1 MFPTHFLSNRKSA
14 ACIVILFF
22 QLAVVSVTNA
32 QPIFERHNYEVYPF
46 LSRMAQKGLIVWDD
60 NIQPVL
66 RPQILAALDTLSAHS
81 TQLTNVEKAEL
92 HFYKKQYDDKYGK
105 LPLGY
110 ASDQFTLKG
119 LPVIG
124 GSVVTTPDGMILR
137 RSIGARAWGQISK
150 RWGYQL
156 SFQDITETGDRV
168 DTSKKS
174 LLAGPETGAVPQ
186 GFFTVNEF
194 NYGEFRGQVT
204 YSFNKGSVS
213 LAHDY
218 LMWGY
223 GQGGRLVLSDKAPTY
238 PQIRFDFAPLP
249 WLRFNYVHAWLKS
262 DIPDSARSYT
272 IPNGLYGGV
281 REVFV
286 PKFMASHSIDLRI
299 MKGLNFSFGES
310 IIYTDNLNIAYLI
323 PVMFFKAFDNYAGSR
338 SITRGNNG
346 QFFFQLSS
354 RNQLRNTH
362 LYANLLIDEIKIS
375 EVFNP
380 EQQRNQLGYTLG
392 ASVTDVGVSYL
403 TIGAEYTKI
412 RPFVYRNFLPAQNY
426 TSASYLLGDWI
437 GMNADRIFLFARYTP
452 IPRLKLT
459 ASYMRVRKG
468 ADGTLDQQY
477 FQQPQP
483 AFLFGQ
489 TADFNELSFQGS
501 YELWPRLY
509 LHGGIRAVD
518 GQQRISAGMHF
529 GL

>member
-1 MFPTHFLSNRKSA
+1 MFLSRFLINRKHTA
-14 ACIVILFF
+14 LIVALTL
-22 QLAVVSVTNA
+22 QLLLLYRLEA
-32 QPIFERHNYEVYPF
+32 QPIFERQSYEVYSF

-66 RPQILAALDTLSAHS
+66 RMQIMAALDTLTVRSA
-81 TQLTNVEKAEL
+81 TLTTVEKAEL
-92 HFYKKQYDDKYGK
+92 DFYKLQYKDQYGR
-105 LPLGY
+105 LPLGHS
-110 ASDQFTLKG
+110 SDQFTIKG
-119 LPVIG
+119 LPIVG

-168 DTSKKS
+168 DTAKKS

-194 NYGEFRGQVT
+194 NYGELRGQVT
-204 YSFNKGSVS
+204 YTFNKGSVS

-218 LMWGY
+218 LLWGY

-286 PKFMASHSIDLRI
+286 PKFMASHSVDIRL
-299 MKGLNFSFGES
+299 MKGLNFSVGES
-310 IIYTDNLNIAYLI
+310 IVYTDKLNLAYLI

-375 EVFNP
+375 EVFNA
-380 EQQRNQLGYTLG
+380 EKQRNQLGYTLG
-392 ASVTDVGVSYL
+392 GSVTDVGVSYL
-403 TIGAEYTKI
+403 TLGAEYTRV

-437 GMNADRIFLFARYTP
+437 GMNADRIFLYAKYTP
-452 IPRLKLT
+452 IPRLRLM
-459 ASYMRVRKG
+459 ASLMKVRKG
-468 ADGTLDQQY
+468 AEGTFDQQY

-483 AFLFGQ
+483 DFLFG
-489 TADFNELSFQGS
+489 ALSDFNELSLQGN
-501 YELWPRLY
+501 YELWPRFY
-509 LHGGIRAVD
+509 LHGGIRALK